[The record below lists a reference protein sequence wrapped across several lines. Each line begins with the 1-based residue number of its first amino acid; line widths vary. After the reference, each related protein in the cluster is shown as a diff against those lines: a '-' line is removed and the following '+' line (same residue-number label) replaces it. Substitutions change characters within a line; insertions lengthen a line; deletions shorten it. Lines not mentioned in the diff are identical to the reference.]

1 MTFSKDLSTSMWIK
15 DCKWHN
21 GKPRV
26 MSQKTITVI
35 QMGETGAFINSSEQQ
50 RWREATGLQIFS
62 GGGTDKIC

>member
-35 QMGETGAFINSSEQQ
+35 QMGETGAFINSSEQ
-50 RWREATGLQIFS
+50 
-62 GGGTDKIC
+62 